1 MAISHSSMLLCLA
14 TALALPAVLLA
25 GVNDKSYDCQLRELA
40 HAYTADVVLGERVG
54 WSTARRANALA
65 LVDHGLKLGECNSS
79 SSRRTKPFPTFGE
92 APAPADAFVGASAS
106 VYVSI
111 NGSDTAS
118 GTAGDPLKTVAGAQV
133 SPWPPLLAQY

>member
-1 MAISHSSMLLCLA
+1 M
-14 TALALPAVLLA
+14 ALALPAVLLA

-79 SSRRTKPFPTFGE
+79 SSRRSSWGKMRRRYQHRL
-92 APAPADAFVGASAS
+92 AVAVLVSLVPAEDAQSHPA
-106 VYVSI
+106 
-111 NGSDTAS
+111 
-118 GTAGDPLKTVAGAQV
+118 L
-133 SPWPPLLAQY
+133 